1 MINYKVH
8 TLKNRLRFIEAPNQ
22 NTEAVT
28 IFIQVGVG
36 GRFENNQQKGISHF
50 LEHLFFKGSK
60 NRPTTFEIVK
70 ELDSIGANY
79 NAFTGEECT
88 GFFVQSEARD
98 FEKSFAVISDMYLN
112 PLFDEKELE
121 REKGVILQESNMY
134 RDMPQ
139 AFVQI
144 LNQRQM
150 FGDHPLGY
158 DLVGDQ
164 EHIKKIQR
172 SDIVSYREKY
182 YLPENTIVA
191 ITGNSKN
198 ANWQKT
204 IEKHFSEINGTK
216 ATKPLEFSD
225 QKVKEKLVGEVRK
238 VDQTHF
244 VLSYLSIKKT
254 DPKRYALG
262 VLNTLLGGG
271 MSSRLFMEIREKR
284 ALAYYVKSS
293 TADFLDTGLFS
304 IYAGVKPEALQETI
318 KIIFDQIEDIKKN
331 GPNKEEL
338 ERAKGNLRGSLAIS
352 LEDSLEIAGFLAD
365 ELYYQ
370 DKIRSVSEIV
380 EAVDKVS
387 AQEIRDLA
395 NDVFVKDKMGLAV
408 IGPRKY
414 EITL

>member
-1 MINYKVH
+1 MINFNLK
-8 TLKNRLRFIEAPNQ
+8 TLPNGLRLVTAPNQ

-79 NAFTGEECT
+79 NAFTGEEAT

-172 SDIVSYREKY
+172 PDIVSYREKY
-182 YLPENTIVA
+182 YLPENTI
-191 ITGNSKN
+191 ITICGNSKG
-198 ANWQKT
+198 ANWQET
-204 IEKHFSEINGTK
+204 VEKHFSEINGLK
-216 ATKPLEFSD
+216 QTKPLGFRD
-225 QKVKEKLVGEVRK
+225 NKVKDKLVQEIRK
-238 VDQTHF
+238 VDQTHL
-244 VLSYLSIKKT
+244 VLSYLGISKT
-254 DPKRYALG
+254 DKRRYALG
-262 VLNTLLGGG
+262 VLNTILGGG

-331 GPNKEEL
+331 GPNEEEL

-365 ELYYQ
+365 ELFYQ
-370 DKIRSVSEIV
+370 NKVRSVGEIV
-380 EAVDKVS
+380 EAVGKVS
-387 AQEIRDLA
+387 GEEVCNLA
-395 NDVFVKDKMGLAV
+395 NEIFAKDRMGLAV